1 MAKTGKVILKPT
13 SVIKAQLGIQLD
25 GPVQAF
31 FTNTCYKAMDR
42 FVPMSG
48 NQSKSTLRKD
58 VDVDTDT
65 ITYNMPYAE
74 YQYYGRRNDGSH
86 VVMNYTTPGTGI
98 PGQGSYWDQRMW
110 SVEKDNI
117 VKAVQDKIDRG
128 V

>member
-1 MAKTGKVILKPT
+1 MAKTSKVILKPT
-13 SVIKAQLGIQLD
+13 SVIKAQLGIQPD
-25 GPVQAF
+25 GPVLAF

-42 FVPMSG
+42 FVPMS
-48 NQSKSTLRKD
+48 NNRSETSLRKD
-58 VDVDTDT
+58 VHVEPGS
-65 ITYNMPYAE
+65 ITYEMPYAE
-74 YQYYGRRNDGSH
+74 YQYYGRRKDGSH

-110 SVEKDNI
+110 SVEKDKI